1 MKVVFLQVRS
11 LKQYLASQDI
21 EFGETEHGESG
32 HEIHEIRVPQQRNA
46 CDCGIYMLQFISN
59 FGDEAA
65 IMRINAVSHLSFL
78 DDFFISQ
85 SQLSHIFLFL
95 ERSRL

>member
-32 HEIHEIRVPQQRNA
+32 HEIRVPQQRNA
-46 CDCGIYMLQFISN
+46 CDYGIYMLQFILN
-59 FGDEAA
+59 FGDEAT

-95 ERSRL
+95 ECSRL